1 MSQPRQAADEM
12 TTAGDRRDVAG
23 DRRDVEEV
31 EYDDQ
36 ASDRGRREAEYGET
50 TRVAPVAEEDAGR
63 HTADPERSGRFDE
76 RTDDFER
83 MDDVERADRLDERT
97 DDERTGDFERTDDLG
112 DPRAESGALSQEPA
126 PAALDDEPSRA
137 PSDGRLAPGQAANDP
152 VAALWGADLVDR
164 YRSQWRDL
172 QLTFVDDP
180 QRATSAA
187 ASLVDDA
194 VSSLTSTLQEQKQ
207 SLDGW
212 QATRGDDTEVM
223 RVALRNY
230 RDFLDRLLGL

>member
-1 MSQPRQAADEM
+1 MSQPRQTADEM
-12 TTAGDRRDVAG
+12 TTAG

-36 ASDRGRREAEYGET
+36 ASARGREADYGET
-50 TRVAPVAEEDAGR
+50 TTVAPATEEDAGR
-63 HTADPERSGRFDE
+63 RTDDLERTNRSDE

-83 MDDVERADRLDERT
+83 MDDVERADTFDERT
-97 DDERTGDFERTDDLG
+97 DRVDERTDDLG
-112 DPRAESGALSQEPA
+112 DPRAESSAGLSQEPG
-126 PAALDDEPSRA
+126 AARDDEPSRA
-137 PSDGRLAPGQAANDP
+137 PSDGKLAPGQAANDP
-152 VAALWGADLVDR
+152 VAALWGGDLVDR
-164 YRSQWRDL
+164 YRSKWRDL

-180 QRATSAA
+180 QRATHSA

-194 VSSLTSTLQEQKQ
+194 VSSLTATLQAQKQ

-212 QATRGDDTEVM
+212 QATRADDTEVM

>member
-1 MSQPRQAADEM
+1 MSQPRQTAAEM
-12 TTAGDRRDVAG
+12 TTAG

-36 ASDRGRREAEYGET
+36 ASARGREADYGET
-50 TRVAPVAEEDAGR
+50 TTVAPATEEDAGR
-63 HTADPERSGRFDE
+63 RTDDLERTNRSDE

-83 MDDVERADRLDERT
+83 MDDVERADTFDERTDRVDERT
-97 DDERTGDFERTDDLG
+97 DDFGRTDDLG
-112 DPRAESGALSQEPA
+112 DPRAESSAGLSQEPG
-126 PAALDDEPSRA
+126 AARDDEPSRA
-137 PSDGRLAPGQAANDP
+137 PSDGKLAPGQAANDP
-152 VAALWGADLVDR
+152 VAALWGGDLVDR
-164 YRSQWRDL
+164 YRSKWRDL

-180 QRATSAA
+180 QRATHSA

-194 VSSLTSTLQEQKQ
+194 VSSLTATLQAQKQ

-212 QATRGDDTEVM
+212 QATRADDTEVM

>member
-1 MSQPRQAADEM
+1 MSQPRQTADEM
-12 TTAGDRRDVAG
+12 TTAG

-36 ASDRGRREAEYGET
+36 ASARGREADYGET
-50 TRVAPVAEEDAGR
+50 TTVAPATEEDAGR
-63 HTADPERSGRFDE
+63 RTDDLERTNRSDE
-76 RTDDFER
+76 RTDDFQR
-83 MDDVERADRLDERT
+83 MDDVERADTLDGRTDRVDERT
-97 DDERTGDFERTDDLG
+97 DDFERTDDLG
-112 DPRAESGALSQEPA
+112 DPRAESSAGLSQEPG
-126 PAALDDEPSRA
+126 AARDDEPSRA
-137 PSDGRLAPGQAANDP
+137 PSDGKLAPGQAANDP
-152 VAALWGADLVDR
+152 VAALWGGDLVDR
-164 YRSQWRDL
+164 YRSKWRDL

-180 QRATSAA
+180 QRATHSA

-194 VSSLTSTLQEQKQ
+194 VSSLTATLQAQKQ

-212 QATRGDDTEVM
+212 QATRADDTEVM

>member
-1 MSQPRQAADEM
+1 MSQPRQTADEM
-12 TTAGDRRDVAG
+12 TTAG

-36 ASDRGRREAEYGET
+36 ASARGREADYGET
-50 TRVAPVAEEDAGR
+50 TTVAPATEEDAGR
-63 HTADPERSGRFDE
+63 RTDDLERTNRSDE

-83 MDDVERADRLDERT
+83 MDDVERADTFDERT
-97 DDERTGDFERTDDLG
+97 DRVEERTDDLG
-112 DPRAESGALSQEPA
+112 DPRAESSAGLSQEPG
-126 PAALDDEPSRA
+126 AARDDEPSRA
-137 PSDGRLAPGQAANDP
+137 PSDGKLAPGQAANDP
-152 VAALWGADLVDR
+152 VAALWGGDLVDR
-164 YRSQWRDL
+164 YRSKWRDL

-180 QRATSAA
+180 QRATHSA

-194 VSSLTSTLQEQKQ
+194 VSSLTATLQAQKQ

-212 QATRGDDTEVM
+212 QATRADDTEVM